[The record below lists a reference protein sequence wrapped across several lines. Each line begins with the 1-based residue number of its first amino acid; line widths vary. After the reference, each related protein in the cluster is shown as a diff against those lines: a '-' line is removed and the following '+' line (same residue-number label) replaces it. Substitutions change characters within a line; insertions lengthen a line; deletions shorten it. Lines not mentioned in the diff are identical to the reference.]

1 MKDSMVKRIAVVG
14 AGVAGIVA
22 AYLLQRR
29 YAVTLYE
36 KNDYI
41 GGHTHTIVIED
52 GVDAGTAVDSGFIVF
67 NEKTYPNF
75 IAFLKQLGV
84 ARQKSTM
91 SFSYY
96 HEKTGLQYGSENI
109 NTFFAQR
116 INIVRPSFW
125 RMFMGIL
132 AFNRITPRLLEQG
145 RLRGFT
151 MGEYL
156 KAHRFNKEFVEHYL
170 LPISAAVWSTPDVQM
185 FDFPMETF
193 ARFLFNHGLF
203 SIERHPQWYTVS
215 GGSHAYVKAFLKSF
229 GGSVIVDRAVRS
241 VRRTPHGA
249 VITTG
254 DGAEEVFDKVVI
266 ATHADEALSL
276 LADPTP
282 EERQLLSKWKYSRN
296 RTIVHT
302 DTTFLPPNKRAWA
315 SWNYVRT
322 ADVESGHAASLTYYM
337 NRLQDLKTG
346 HDYCVT
352 LNTDREV
359 PREHVVRKMLY
370 THPLYTFD
378 AIATQE
384 RLRAMNGAQNT
395 FFCGSYLGHGF
406 HEDAVVSGIEV
417 ARRFGIDL

>member
-1 MKDSMVKRIAVVG
+1 MEKSQGIRIAVVG

-29 YAVTLYE
+29 YPVTLYE
-36 KNDYI
+36 KNDYL
-41 GGHTHTIVIED
+41 GGHTHTIVIEE
-52 GVDAGTAVDSGFIVF
+52 GPDAGAAVDTGFIVF

-84 ARQKSTM
+84 AKQKSSM

-96 HEKTGLQYGSENI
+96 NEKTGLQYGSENI

-125 RMFMGIL
+125 RMFSGIL
-132 AFNRITPRLLEQG
+132 AFNRITKRLLEEG

-156 KAHRFNKEFVEHYL
+156 RAHRFNTEFIEHYL

-193 ARFLFNHGLF
+193 ARFFLNHGLF

-215 GGSHAYVKAFLKSF
+215 GGSHAYVKAFLKGF
-229 GGSVIVDRAVRS
+229 KGRVWMGQGIDRI
-241 VRRTPHGA
+241 RRTQHGA
-249 VITTG
+249 VITTR
-254 DGAEEVFDKVVI
+254 DGAEEAFDKVVI

-276 LADPTP
+276 LADPTL
-282 EERQLLSKWKYSRN
+282 EEQQLLSTWNYSRN
-296 RTIVHT
+296 RTILHT
-302 DTTFLPPNKRAWA
+302 DTSFLPPNKRAWA
-315 SWNYVRT
+315 SWNYVRA
-322 ADVESGHAASLTYYM
+322 ADVSSGQAASLTYYM
-337 NRLQDLKTG
+337 NRLQNLTTG

-352 LNTDREV
+352 LNTDRQV
-359 PREHVVRKMLY
+359 PGEKVISEMVY

-378 AIATQE
+378 AFATQE
-384 RLRAMNGAQNT
+384 RLRAMNGARNT
-395 FFCGSYLGHGF
+395 FFCGSYLGYGF
-406 HEDAVVSGIEV
+406 HEDAVTSGIEV
-417 ARRFGIDL
+417 ARKFGIDL